1 LELAGAKYKTDPP
14 AGQAGEGMEGCP
26 LKNSEADDRPAAMRV
41 VDANANRAGEGLR
54 TLEDYARLVRED
66 AAATVW
72 LKQLRHGLAE
82 SLEPLG
88 RGERLRARSTQDD
101 AGTEIHADRELK
113 RDDLASVVPAAC
125 ERVLQSLRNLEE
137 FTKLLSIPAGGAFKQ
152 LRYQAYDVLAQ
163 LELRWLTGQVLTA
176 EQQLYLLIDCSLPL
190 DGFRAQ
196 LSRLADAGVDLF
208 QLRDKAAEGSRLMS
222 YARAAVDVLKDCAAR
237 LIVNDRLD
245 VALACGAAGVHLGQD
260 DLSLADA
267 RHVSQRRLWIGV
279 STHGLAQAIEAEQ
292 GGADYIGCGPTF
304 PSKTKSF
311 DAFAGTEFLRQAAV
325 SVSIPVF
332 AIGGI
337 TSDNLE
343 QVLETGCQRIA
354 VSGAIHRAGDPCEAA
369 RQLKERMS
377 RRKKV
382 R

>member
-1 LELAGAKYKTDPP
+1 
-14 AGQAGEGMEGCP
+14 MEDFP
-26 LKNSEADDRPAAMRV
+26 LKCNQVTDRQAAMRV

-66 AAATVW
+66 AAATAR
-72 LKQLRHGLAE
+72 LKQLRHALAE

-101 AGTEIHADRELK
+101 VGTDVHADRELN

-137 FTKLLSIPAGGAFKQ
+137 FSKLLSIPASAAFKQ

-163 LELRWLTGQVLTA
+163 LELRWMAGQVLTI
-176 EQQLYLLIDCSLPL
+176 EQQLYLLVDCSLPL
-190 DGFRAQ
+190 ESFREQ
-196 LSRLADAGVDLF
+196 VSRLADAGVDLF

-222 YARAAVDVLKDCAAR
+222 YARAAVDALKHHWAR

-245 VALACGAAGVHLGQD
+245 VALGCGAAGVHLGQD

-267 RHVSQRRLWIGV
+267 RRVAQGRLWIGV
-279 STHGLAQAIEAEQ
+279 STHSLAQAVAAEQ

-304 PSKTKSF
+304 PSKTKTF
-311 DAFAGTEFLRQAAV
+311 DAFAGTELLRQAAANV
-325 SVSIPVF
+325 NIPVF

-337 TSDNLE
+337 TSDNLQ
-343 QVLETGCQRIA
+343 QVLEAGCLRIA
-354 VSGAIHRAGDPCEAA
+354 VSGAIHHASDPCRAA
-369 RQLKERMS
+369 RQLKEQLS
-377 RRKKV
+377 RGGL
-382 R
+382 